1 MTRAV
6 LLDLGGVLETGCWP
20 GTARAWA
27 PRLGI
32 TTGQV
37 LAAVFGGSDD
47 TVLTGQK
54 SEDDW
59 WQQVR
64 LRLGITPAAL
74 GGLRADIAARW
85 CWDEQLVACLDGVR
99 GQARTA
105 IVSNAWPHARAR
117 LDADGVAGLVDAVVL
132 WSPACPVP
140 PGKKRVLIGRAPPVT
155 PELLITPLEVLGRD
169 AEHTGVLQRVAR
181 QPATSALKCTHQA
194 RTPRPHGA
202 SMRPGPFLPN
212 TFSFPDVIPVGADD
226 ER

>member
-27 PRLGI
+27 PRLGM

-47 TVLTGQK
+47 TVLTGQM

-99 GQARTA
+99 R
-105 IVSNAWPHARAR
+105 RR
-117 LDADGVAGLVDAVVL
+117 AVVTGL
-132 WSPACPVP
+132 SCTPC
-140 PGKKRVLIGRAPPVT
+140 KKRVLIGRAPPVT